1 MSDGDAGDATYA
13 FEPAETTP
21 TSMGRHRVRAMSAPD
36 ASDFQASAPS
46 QRGWILLAG
55 AGSATV
61 FLAALGYQYL
71 GGLLPC
77 AMCLWQRWP
86 HRIAMALTLIGV
98 LRPSNG
104 IVALGVASMLVSAG
118 LGVFHTGVER
128 SWWEGPQSCAAT
140 ASQDLGAMSGAELL
154 DFTTGPQIVM
164 CDEVAWTALGLSMAS
179 WNALLSL
186 VLAAFWACALMR
198 GHRLI

>member
-1 MSDGDAGDATYA
+1 
-13 FEPAETTP
+13 
-21 TSMGRHRVRAMSAPD
+21 MSAPD

-154 DFTTGPQIVM
+154 DFTTGPQIEM
-164 CDEVAWTALGLSMAS
+164 CVQRPVQARHTFMSPAPCRARPQLARTNATNIAVEPSTSPCPVLCPVLCPALWPVSSTG
-179 WNALLSL
+179 
-186 VLAAFWACALMR
+186 
-198 GHRLI
+198 